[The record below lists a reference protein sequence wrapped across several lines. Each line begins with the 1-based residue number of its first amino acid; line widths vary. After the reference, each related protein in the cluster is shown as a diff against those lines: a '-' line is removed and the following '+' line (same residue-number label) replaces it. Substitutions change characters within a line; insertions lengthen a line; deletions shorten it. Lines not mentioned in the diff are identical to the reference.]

1 MRLFQD
7 LVNILLRSLVRYKI
21 VWENTVIT
29 NAGIELLKNAL
40 SGGTITVTAIKSGAG
55 KVDVSALKSQTA
67 VSSIKQSGTVQGVT
81 KTNETIKIGVLFS
94 NAGLSA
100 GYSMT
105 QLGIYAKGSTG
116 SEVLFAISQSIT
128 GKEVPAESAMPS
140 WSLVHNFYIK
150 LNNDVTMTATV
161 DPEGYVTF
169 ETMQTALNK
178 HTGNKSNPHSVT
190 KSQVGLGNVP
200 NVATNDQTPTYSD
213 TTTLVTLSSGE
224 KISIAFAKIKLA
236 ITTLI
241 NHLANKSN
249 PHGVTKSQVGLG
261 NVENKSS
268 ATIRGELTKGNVTT
282 ALGYTPANQTDMT
295 NAQDAI
301 TQLNS
306 DYDTIIVGTSVSTT
320 SQTINHYGDRKL
332 SDYKFIVF
340 AFGASD
346 DDIRSIVTVPRVI
359 FEKIGKSYSFVA
371 HGSNDSTI
379 SAVSFTYASDTATT
393 VKLSAD
399 HGVKYIRVFG
409 IK

>member
-1 MRLFQD
+1 M
-7 LVNILLRSLVRYKI
+7 
-21 VWENTVIT
+21 WENTVIT

-268 ATIRGELTKGNVTT
+268 AIIRGELTKGNVTT

-306 DYDTIIVGTSVSTT
+306 EIAGSK
-320 SQTINHYGDRKL
+320 QC
-332 SDYKFIVF
+332 
-340 AFGASD
+340 GASYQG
-346 DDIRSIVTVPRVI
+346 SYFYPET
-359 FEKIGKSYSFVA
+359 FSSSGNKIGKIFVFWA
-371 HGSNDSTI
+371 RIKNSLAMPANWYNLCNFVDKPVTEITGWCPCNIFVDGTDPRDVSCVYHNEYGLRIVVPNGCTIPKDSWI
-379 SAVSFTYASDTATT
+379 NINGCLLL
-393 VKLSAD
+393 K
-399 HGVKYIRVFG
+399 
-409 IK
+409 

>member
-1 MRLFQD
+1 M
-7 LVNILLRSLVRYKI
+7 
-21 VWENTVIT
+21 WENTVIT

-116 SEVLFAISQSIT
+116 SEVLFAISQSTT

-150 LNNDVTMTATV
+150 LNNDVKMTATV

-169 ETMQTALNK
+169 ETMQTALNT

-282 ALGYTPANQTDMT
+282 ALGFTPANQTDMT

-306 DYDTIIVGTSVSTT
+306 DYDTIIAGTSVSTV
-320 SQTINHYGDRKL
+320 SQTISHYGGRKL

-346 DDIRSIVTVPRVI
+346 NDIRSIVTVPRII

-379 SAVSFTYASDTATT
+379 SVVSFTYASDTATT
-393 VKLSAD
+393 IKLSAD

-409 IK
+409 LK

>member
-1 MRLFQD
+1 M
-7 LVNILLRSLVRYKI
+7 
-21 VWENTVIT
+21 WENTVIT

-116 SEVLFAISQSIT
+116 SEVLFAISQSTT

-150 LNNDVTMTATV
+150 LNNDVKMTATV

-169 ETMQTALNK
+169 ETMQTALNT

-200 NVATNDQTPTYSD
+200 NVVTNDQTPTYSD

-306 DYDTIIVGTSVSTT
+306 EIAGSK
-320 SQTINHYGDRKL
+320 QC
-332 SDYKFIVF
+332 
-340 AFGASD
+340 GASYQG
-346 DDIRSIVTVPRVI
+346 SYFYPET
-359 FEKIGKSYSFVA
+359 FSSSGNKIGKIFVFWA
-371 HGSNDSTI
+371 RIKNSLAMPANWYNLCNFVDKPVTEITGWCPCNIFVDGTDPRDVSCVYHNEYGLRIVVPNGCTIPKDSWI
-379 SAVSFTYASDTATT
+379 NINGCLLL
-393 VKLSAD
+393 K
-399 HGVKYIRVFG
+399 
-409 IK
+409 

>member
-1 MRLFQD
+1 M
-7 LVNILLRSLVRYKI
+7 
-21 VWENTVIT
+21 WENTVIT

-116 SEVLFAISQSIT
+116 SEVLFAISQSTT

-169 ETMQTALNK
+169 ETMQTALNT

-213 TTTLVTLSSGE
+213 ATTLVTLSSGE

-249 PHGVTKSQVGLG
+249 PHGVTKSQVGLV

-282 ALGYTPANQTDMT
+282 AIGYTPANQTDMT
-295 NAQDAI
+295 NAQNAI

-306 DYDTIIVGTSVSTT
+306 DLNNRIEFTITSIDSKYAFTGNSYKHNGKVYINGYFHCNSPSVGITT
-320 SQTINHYGDRKL
+320 CFFVPEGFRPKIKCGSACYT
-332 SDYKFIVF
+332 
-340 AFGASD
+340 D
-346 DDIRSIVTVPRVI
+346 DDVNFNNIGAVKIDTNGDITIYFPTVYSTCVYTSIVYDI
-359 FEKIGKSYSFVA
+359 
-371 HGSNDSTI
+371 D
-379 SAVSFTYASDTATT
+379 
-393 VKLSAD
+393 
-399 HGVKYIRVFG
+399 
-409 IK
+409 